1 VSPDRA
7 LLLFDG
13 DCAFCDRQVAMILRH
28 DRRQTL
34 QFAPLHGGTAEG
46 VRARHPELHTLDSLV
61 WVDDLG
67 GADERVRIRS
77 DAVLAVL
84 AYLGGLWRL
93 GLVGAIIP
101 VGWRDRWYD
110 LVARHRHQLDGPRCL
125 VLTQDQAA
133 RFLP

>member
-1 VSPDRA
+1 MSPGRP
-7 LLLFDG
+7 LLMFDG
-13 DCAFCDRQVAMILRH
+13 ECAFCDRQVAMILRH
-28 DRRQTL
+28 DRRTTL
-34 QFAPLHGGTAEG
+34 QFAPLQGGTAAG
-46 VRARHPELHTLDSLV
+46 VRARHPEIQSLDSMV
-61 WVDDLG
+61 WVDDPG

-77 DAVLAVL
+77 DAVLALV

-93 GLVGAIIP
+93 GLGSAIIP

-110 LVARHRHQLDGPRCL
+110 VVARHRHRLDGPRCL